1 MQTIEKI
8 ERRESKDSP
17 ALHKCRL
24 CCREYTAA
32 SALKWHV
39 KDKHPEQFANYGLPA
54 GHPAHVTNICR
65 KIERKRKQADEEK
78 KDKQDK
84 QSEPDKQIKAV
95 KQSKPDKQIKAD
107 KQSKSDKQSKPIK
120 TKQSEQPQSTDKITK
135 QLNKITEEIQKI
147 RASLVQ

>member
-8 ERRESKDSP
+8 ERPKTS
-17 ALHKCRL
+17 LHKCRL

-39 KDKHPEQFANYGLPA
+39 KDKHPDQFANYWLPA

-84 QSEPDKQIKAV
+84 QANEEKKDKQIK
-95 KQSKPDKQIKAD
+95 QDKQIK
-107 KQSKSDKQSKPIK
+107 
-120 TKQSEQPQSTDKITK
+120 TKQTDQPQPTDKITK
-135 QLNKITEEIQKI
+135 QLNKITEEIQKL
-147 RASLVQ
+147 RASLLQ